1 MTDEQRR
8 LTFLRDNV
16 EHLEEEKNT
25 LESLLYTVQTASEED
40 AAEIFRRLRSGGDV
54 TAVAQQVLA
63 GRLLS
68 EVRGESTSS
77 WLSRSGYSDS
87 SQSSQ
92 SPVSNLRLEYYE
104 QLMRTIAASREEET
118 SEITKRIRNGE
129 DVSSILAAAKT
140 KSLVQPLPSAEAD
153 VTPGI
158 EAEYSGRDK
167 TFGMVKGT
175 GTPST
180 APETTFGR
188 LREVSTPLLGQPWTT
203 VTDDEDF
210 IEHLLGLYF
219 AWQHCFFQSFPEKLF
234 REDMAKGGT
243 EYCSRLLVNAIL
255 AAGCLLSRRPE
266 ARRDPSDS
274 RTAGLDFFEEAL
286 RLLAD
291 VDTSSL
297 PTTAALY
304 LICHVDGTRG
314 RLSSLWLFS
323 GRSSR
328 MALDINLHLRNDRTP
343 ADHLTGEA
351 YVEEK
356 ARLHAFWGCF
366 ISDQVTSFT
375 LGRLPQIPTS
385 AVTVDL
391 PPVDPKEDAEEWCA
405 YDIDRPRK
413 PSNRST
419 TFNQVAALSKIVNST
434 LQLFFAPTVAL
445 CGNKLLEEYAKYTS
459 WYKALPSI
467 VSTIDDGTPH
477 VLCLHM
483 YYHAAV
489 LLLFRP
495 FLKAT
500 FTKSPVSPR
509 EVCRQ
514 SADAISKI
522 FAQHRRLYD
531 LAGIY
536 TFQVHCLLTAC
547 TIHII
552 NVPALSSTSYL
563 TAACNNFQD
572 LIHRN
577 EWATGSLNIIKGLV
591 QKWNIILPL
600 DAETALY
607 RNAHKTSDFS
617 FGNESQAQIYRPE
630 KRSHF
635 LNPSTQVMQKRQR
648 LAPRETREQPTNYL
662 FAPFPNHP
670 APLLGPVHTSTS
682 ADTEHN
688 DELNKVAQGLD
699 GLSFGDD
706 WFDPFMGYQGDEGTV
721 S

>member
-1 MTDEQRR
+1 MNRPILPLPTPSHHALHQDRDPHPHPPGPPGTIGKPTYAKRGKITIVACVPCRKRKTKVRLNMLPPRR

-25 LESLLYTVQTASEED
+25 LESLLYTIQTANEDD
-40 AAEIFRRLRSGGDV
+40 AAEIFRRLRSGVDV
-54 TAVAQQVLA
+54 AAVAQQVHA

-68 EVRGESTSS
+68 EVRGESTFPWS
-77 WLSRSGYSDS
+77 SRSSYFDTP

-92 SPVSNLRLEYYE
+92 SPVPNLRLEYYE

-129 DVSSILAAAKT
+129 DVSSILTAAKT
-140 KSLVQPLPSAEAD
+140 KSLLQPLPSAEAD

-188 LREVSTPLLGQPWTT
+188 AREIITPLLGQPWTT

-234 REDMAKGGT
+234 RDDMVKG
-243 EYCSRLLVNAIL
+243 
-255 AAGCLLSRRPE
+255 
-266 ARRDPSDS
+266 
-274 RTAGLDFFEEAL
+274 
-286 RLLAD
+286 
-291 VDTSSL
+291 
-297 PTTAALY
+297 
-304 LICHVDGTRG
+304 
-314 RLSSLWLFS
+314 
-323 GRSSR
+323 
-328 MALDINLHLRNDRTP
+328 
-343 ADHLTGEA
+343 GEA

-356 ARLHAFWGCF
+356 ARLHTFWGCF

-391 PPVDPKEDAEEWCA
+391 PPIDPGEDAEEWFA
-405 YDIDRPRK
+405 YDINRPRK
-413 PSNRST
+413 PSARST

-434 LQLFFAPTVAL
+434 LQLFFAPQVAL

-459 WYKALPSI
+459 WHKALPPI

-514 SADAISKI
+514 SADAISNI

-563 TAACNNFQD
+563 TVACNDFQD
-572 LIHRN
+572 LIDRN

-607 RNAHKTSDFS
+607 RNAHKTSDFN

-662 FAPFPNHP
+662 FAPFPNQP

>member
-1 MTDEQRR
+1 
-8 LTFLRDNV
+8 
-16 EHLEEEKNT
+16 
-25 LESLLYTVQTASEED
+25 
-40 AAEIFRRLRSGGDV
+40 
-54 TAVAQQVLA
+54 
-63 GRLLS
+63 
-68 EVRGESTSS
+68 
-77 WLSRSGYSDS
+77 
-87 SQSSQ
+87 
-92 SPVSNLRLEYYE
+92 
-104 QLMRTIAASREEET
+104 
-118 SEITKRIRNGE
+118 
-129 DVSSILAAAKT
+129 
-140 KSLVQPLPSAEAD
+140 
-153 VTPGI
+153 
-158 EAEYSGRDK
+158 
-167 TFGMVKGT
+167 
-175 GTPST
+175 
-180 APETTFGR
+180 
-188 LREVSTPLLGQPWTT
+188 
-203 VTDDEDF
+203 
-210 IEHLLGLYF
+210 
-219 AWQHCFFQSFPEKLF
+219 
-234 REDMAKGGT
+234 
-243 EYCSRLLVNAIL
+243 
-255 AAGCLLSRRPE
+255 
-266 ARRDPSDS
+266 
-274 RTAGLDFFEEAL
+274 
-286 RLLAD
+286 
-291 VDTSSL
+291 
-297 PTTAALY
+297 
-304 LICHVDGTRG
+304 
-314 RLSSLWLFS
+314 
-323 GRSSR
+323 
-328 MALDINLHLRNDRTP
+328 
-343 ADHLTGEA
+343 
-351 YVEEK
+351 
-356 ARLHAFWGCF
+356 
-366 ISDQVTSFT
+366 
-375 LGRLPQIPTS
+375 
-385 AVTVDL
+385 
-391 PPVDPKEDAEEWCA
+391 
-405 YDIDRPRK
+405 
-413 PSNRST
+413 
-419 TFNQVAALSKIVNST
+419 
-434 LQLFFAPTVAL
+434 
-445 CGNKLLEEYAKYTS
+445 
-459 WYKALPSI
+459 
-467 VSTIDDGTPH
+467 
-477 VLCLHM
+477 M

-662 FAPFPNHP
+662 FAPFPNQP